1 MSWHVPTGPE
11 VSAALALIQRFV
23 VPALEALEQG
33 AKDLGAGAAS
43 SAKVSRAEHTRV
55 GVIRKARAVIRP
67 LLTKEGKR

>member
-43 SAKVSRAEHTRV
+43 SAKVSRAEHM
-55 GVIRKARAVIRP
+55 GW
-67 LLTKEGKR
+67 E